1 MNLKDQL
8 ELRLNKIQAKID
20 NTKQAFKYCTE
31 LVREGLR
38 EFAYVDPL
46 RNIFAKNSF
55 DLEEILVNIN
65 LLVSDLAIFYKHKGI
80 ILIKQERTEI
90 ALKLLDDFEDKVNSI
105 FTSLQSMAIY
115 LENLKKNI

>member
-80 ILIKQERTEI
+80 ILIKQERIEI

>member
-1 MNLKDQL
+1 MDLKDQL

-38 EFAYVDPL
+38 EFAYVDPV
-46 RNIFAKNSF
+46 RNIFAKNGF

-65 LLVSDLAIFYKHKGI
+65 LLVSDLAIYLKYKEI
-80 ILIKQERTEI
+80 ILTKQERIEI
-90 ALKLLDDFEDKVNSI
+90 ALKLLDDFEDKITSI
-105 FTSLQSMAIY
+105 LTGLQAMAIY
-115 LENLKKNI
+115 LENLKKKL